1 MKKFLEIIKN
11 KWLIKGTTTL
21 LLVAIVI
28 ACYIG
33 LTVLV
38 EKVKV
43 EDIDLTEKKL
53 YSLSEETK
61 SKISKL
67 DKEITIQL
75 INMNNNSYVK
85 EYANKYTIASNK
97 IKIDEVEDLSS
108 RVDLMTKYNLQS
120 EDGLI
125 VVKTEDKEKTISID
139 DLYTYDYSTYQQID
153 VTEEAITNAIV
164 EITLEKKPHI
174 YILSGKT
181 YYPTDQALS
190 NIVAQLQKDSNE
202 VDYLDILTTGS
213 IPEDCDC
220 LMITTLAKDLDE
232 IEKDKILEYIQ
243 NGGKI
248 MMLTS
253 QNLFDIET
261 PNFNEVLAQYGITI
275 DFGAIFEQDANKM
288 LQAPEL
294 VITDVNASYMN
305 KIDMN
310 IQMCL
315 VDAGKIQFANEEKL
329 SELGVEYETIAQTGE
344 KSFVRTNFDI
354 NSYSRTEQ
362 DGPEESSIVGALV
375 TKKIS
380 DDKNSKLIIFSNEIC
395 ASNMTVQVSNQ
406 YSMYAYTLYN
416 NEDVILNSISHL
428 TERTDTIT
436 IRKTSEEEQYT
447 VNDQEDRIIKIII
460 FTVPVL
466 VIIAG
471 IVVWQVRRRKK

>member
-1 MKKFLEIIKN
+1 MKRFLEIVKN

-38 EKVKV
+38 KKVKV

-61 SKISKL
+61 SKISNL

-75 INMNNNSYVK
+75 INMNNYNYVK

-97 IKIDEVEDLSS
+97 IKIDEIEDLSS
-108 RVDLMTKYNLQS
+108 RVDLMTKYNLQN

-125 VVKTEDKEKTISID
+125 VVKTEDKEKTISVN
-139 DLYTYDYSTYQQID
+139 DLYTYDYTTSQQID
-153 VTEEAITNAIV
+153 TTEESITNAIV
-164 EITLEKKPHI
+164 EITLEDKPHI
-174 YILSGKT
+174 YILSGKA
-181 YYPTDQALS
+181 YYNTQQALS
-190 NIVAQLQKDSNE
+190 NIVTQLQKDANE
-202 VDYLDILTTGS
+202 IEYLDILTTGS
-213 IPEDCDC
+213 IPENCEC
-220 LMITTLAKDLDE
+220 LIITTLSKDLDE
-232 IEKDKILEYIQ
+232 IEKDKIIEYIQ

-253 QNLFDIET
+253 QNLFNIET
-261 PNFNEVLAQYGITI
+261 PNFNAVLAQYGITI
-275 DFGAIFEQDANKM
+275 GFGAIFEQDANKM

-315 VDAGKIQFANEEKL
+315 LDAGKIQFADEEKL
-329 SELGVEYETIAQTGE
+329 NELGVEYETIAQTGE

-362 DGPEESSIVGALV
+362 DAPEESSIVGALV

-380 DDKNSKLIIFSNEIC
+380 DDKDSKLIIFSNEIC

-447 VNDQEDRIIKIII
+447 VNDQEDKIIKTII
-460 FTVPVL
+460 FTVPV
-466 VIIAG
+466 IIIIIG
-471 IVVWQVRRRKK
+471 IIVWQIRRRKK